1 MALKVNQGVHE
12 LLEVKP
18 KCQIK
23 GVDVEVAAGH
33 SAPAADPGVPVR
45 GLTTHTQT
53 ICIFKRLR
61 FKRINFGLHSLLRFS
76 ETEAHPGTV
85 P

>member
-1 MALKVNQGVHE
+1 MCLGRVPVHVCAHMCVFHGWRLAVALKVNQGVHE

-45 GLTTHTQT
+45 GLTTHTQQYVYL
-53 ICIFKRLR
+53 KD
-61 FKRINFGLHSLLRFS
+61 
-76 ETEAHPGTV
+76 
-85 P
+85 